1 MLRKQPEKYKEMVKK
16 DLEASKADI
25 PPGYV
30 MPTAEDAYKTVREE
44 SFNMV
49 DWGDS
54 EEEDDFG
61 GSDSEFDE
69 DMEVDDASGVSG
81 SEAEEEDDD

>member
-1 MLRKQPEKYKEMVKK
+1 MLRKAPEKYKEMVKK

-25 PPGYV
+25 PAGYV

-44 SFNMV
+44 SFNMD

-54 EEEDDFG
+54 EEEGDFG